1 MTDLARTFVAG
12 LAIGSVAGSAAT
24 IFLIAVLHA
33 AAPKS
38 HEERIAEDEAQM
50 QALIDAAKR
59 NA

>member
-1 MTDLARTFVAG
+1 MGDLARTFVAG
-12 LAIGSVAGSAAT
+12 LAIGSVVGSAAT

-33 AAPKS
+33 AAPKT
-38 HEERIAEDEAQM
+38 EAERIAEDEAQM

>member
-1 MTDLARTFVAG
+1 MIFLVGFM
-12 LAIGSVAGSAAT
+12 IGSVVGSAAT

-33 AAPKS
+33 AAPQS
-38 HEERIAEDEAQM
+38 HEERSAEDEAQM